1 MASSFSIVTDY
12 SHIPLYSPDFQ
23 LISTALQAKQTKLDT
38 NRQKLQ
44 QARDAFGALDVA
56 KTEDQDYLEQRLQQV
71 SDISNKYAGGDL
83 SNDGLTNNLINSMS
97 QVLDDNVKSAL
108 VGTKILRN
116 EQSEWADKRKNDPKL
131 YSDSNYAYAM
141 QNANAW
147 MNDKQTGTAYNGG
160 GGFFEYVDTS
170 KLLMDNIPAL
180 EKALHSTW
188 QETVPGQG
196 AFVVT
201 ETKEKVD
208 RGRMQDA
215 LNLLIND
222 KARKQMH
229 VDAWAKYD
237 NMPDEMLQQDWE
249 NHFNAKLE
257 QNQDYLAALKA
268 KEAEAGPQEKAMYSE
283 AIKGWESRVNE
294 MESTTDFNK
303 AVNVYGKKGAYTM
316 LADDKFTTSFLDA
329 YTYDAR
335 TISSDVGAVQRAEA
349 DYNLKQESLEETKAH
364 HRTLEAT
371 AASKLALTKKELSS
385 DPYKGPDTKII
396 PIDGS
401 TAATDIH
408 YKAAA
413 NLKSKVEDNLARVI
427 FGVKDGKATESQ
439 INSVQAILR
448 SPEFAKKLA
457 SADFVGAKSINIRGK
472 EISFSAYTHLRG
484 QLIDY
489 QEEFLNTSQAKKDA
503 FVPLEAGGKEMRATL
518 YQAMKRG
525 ETNIRELP
533 NYSLSH
539 IDNKDGTYSLTKE
552 LSDPSKNYVN
562 NLTDNKYSNR
572 YYKLLYKEQTGKGLT
587 TLEKKDLQ
595 LYTNMHMLNDKTL
608 SASQKAFMYEKM
620 SSDLTGV
627 DAKGF
632 KNAII
637 ASKKPIEE
645 WRGSLSH
652 DRHLSDITKSDV
664 KGTMFSSMDKFD
676 KAKIYRGQ
684 LNEAIKT
691 GSYGNVNINIGSF
704 TGTPQENRA
713 LALQKIKEYENTINS
728 PDALRVKGVDT
739 IFKDSFKQAEGILES
754 RYVGEQTLP
763 SSASGIYSKANKGQ
777 LPIYNALVAKLHDAG
792 SETSGSTDIKVS
804 PVIDPKTNLPTGDWE
819 ISQNSGKKDV
829 GPYTTIIP
837 QAEAKAITGS
847 DIAYTTAKYNAGHP
861 GAKPV
866 NLGNG
871 FYKNSNSQGGFADAN
886 DAKVLRETAAAY
898 GQGGSNL
905 ASELINNY
913 KAGRYVVKLIPDIDT
928 KMYYPVIY
936 QKDANGKLNITFDE
950 IPSEPVARDITDL
963 IEQFQGGD
971 KQAVDNIIYNAI
983 MSQINNYAISQQ

>member
-1 MASSFSIVTDY
+1 MSSSFSIVTDY

-83 SNDGLTNNLINSMS
+83 SNDGLTNNLISSMS
-97 QVLDDNVKSAL
+97 QVLDDNVKSAI

-147 MNDKQTGTAYNGG
+147 MNDGQTGTAYNGG
-160 GGFFEYVDTS
+160 GGFFEFVDTS
-170 KLLMDNIPAL
+170 KILMDNIPAL

-237 NMPDEMLQQDWE
+237 SMPDELIQQDWE
-249 NHFNAKLE
+249 KHFDAKLE
-257 QNQDYLAALKA
+257 QNQDYLSALKA
-268 KEAEAGPQEKAMYSE
+268 KAAEAGPQEKAMYSD
-283 AIKGWESRVNE
+283 AIKGWESRVSE
-294 MESTTDFNK
+294 LESTRDFNK
-303 AVNVYGKKGAYTM
+303 AVNTYGRKGAYTA

-371 AASKLALTKKELSS
+371 AASKLALTKKALSS
-385 DPYKGPDTKII
+385 DPYKGPDNTLD

-408 YKAAA
+408 HKAAA
-413 NLKSKVEDNLARVI
+413 NLKSKVEDNLARVVY
-427 FGVKDGKATESQ
+427 GVKDGKASDSQ
-439 INSVQAILR
+439 IGSVQAILR
-448 SPEFAKKLA
+448 SPDFAKKMA
-457 SADFVGAKSINIRGK
+457 SADFIGAKSINIGGK
-472 EISFSAYTHLRG
+472 EISFAAYKQLRG

-489 QEEFLNTSQAKKDA
+489 QEEFLQTSQTKKDA
-503 FVPLEAGGKEMRATL
+503 FVPLEKGGEEIRATL

-525 ETNIRELP
+525 ETKINEIPVYNMR
-533 NYSLSH
+533 H
-539 IDNKDGTYSLTKE
+539 VDNGDGTYTIKE
-552 LSDPSKNYVN
+552 IYDTPSDPNKIKLVDNKSKNN
-562 NLTDNKYSNR
+562 
-572 YYKLLYKEQTGKGLT
+572 YYRLLYKEQSGGTLSP
-587 TLEKKDLQ
+587 LEKKDLQ
-595 LYTNMHMLNDKTL
+595 LYTNIHMTNDKTL
-608 SASQKAFMYEKM
+608 TASKKALMYEKM
-620 SSDLTGV
+620 ASDLEGV

-632 KNAII
+632 KLATAI
-637 ASKKPIEE
+637 SKKKLNT
-645 WRGSLSH
+645 SYTS
-652 DRHLSDITKSDV
+652 DMHLSDITKSDV

-713 LALQKIKEYENTINS
+713 LALQKIKEYETTINS

-763 SSASGIYSKANKGQ
+763 SSASGIYSKSNKGQ

-871 FYKNSNSQGGFADAN
+871 VYKNSNSQGGFADAN

-905 ASELINNY
+905 ASELIDNY

-936 QKDANGKLNITFDE
+936 QKGANGKLNMTFDE
-950 IPSEPVARDITDL
+950 IPAEPVARDITDL

>member
-237 NMPDEMLQQDWE
+237 NMPDEMIQQDWE

-371 AASKLALTKKELSS
+371 AASQLALTKKELSS

-396 PIDGS
+396 PKEGFS
-401 TAATDIH
+401 AATEEY
-408 YKAAA
+408 YKNTA
-413 NLKSKVEDNLARVI
+413 NLKYSVEGYIAKQV
-427 FGVKDGKATESQ
+427 FGKGAGETTESERNS
-439 INSVQAILR
+439 INAIMR
-448 SPEFAKKLA
+448 SPDFARKLA
-457 SADFVGAKSINIRGK
+457 ATDFVGAKSINIKGTD
-472 EISFSAYTHLRG
+472 ISFAQHPWLRSK
-484 QLIDY
+484 LIDY
-489 QEEFLNTSQAKKDA
+489 QEEFLTTSKTKLKA
-503 FVPLEAGGKEMRATL
+503 FVPLEESAKEARATL
-518 YQAMKRG
+518 YQAIARGQTDKNEMPVYNMHHVKVGG
-525 ETNIRELP
+525 ETTIVAGKATDKNP
-533 NYSLSH
+533 NNYLTLLRKEHAGTLS
-539 IDNKDGTYSLTKE
+539 
-552 LSDPSKNYVN
+552 P
-562 NLTDNKYSNR
+562 
-572 YYKLLYKEQTGKGLT
+572 
-587 TLEKKDLQ
+587 LEVKDLQ
-595 LYTNMHMLNDKTL
+595 LYTNIHMANDKKL
-608 SASQKAFMYEKM
+608 KPYERAIMYEKIT
-620 SSDLTGV
+620 SDLKEV
-627 DAKGF
+627 DAKGY
-632 KNAII
+632 KLAIGI
-637 ASKKPIEE
+637 SK
-645 WRGSLSH
+645 RGLKDSNYS
-652 DRHLSDITKSDV
+652 DMHLSDITTGDV
-664 KGTMFSSMDKFD
+664 YERSISGQFFKGENSKEELDNQMYNLYRELQHPPKLDFLARD
-676 KAKIYRGQ
+676 KAVILQ
-684 LNEAIKT
+684 DIK
-691 GSYGNVNINIGSF
+691 NVKLK
-704 TGTPQENRA
+704 QEN
-713 LALQKIKEYENTINS
+713 LSKEHTKGINTIMS
-728 PDALRVKGVDT
+728 DG
-739 IFKDSFKQAEGILES
+739 FKQVNTILES
-754 RYVGEQTLP
+754 HYVEEKALP
-763 SSASGIYSKANKGQ
+763 RSSTGVYSKSNKGQ
-777 LPIYNALVAKLHDAG
+777 LETWNKLVAKLNEEGGD
-792 SETSGSTDIKVS
+792 TSGSLDVTIK
-804 PVIDPKTNLPTGDWE
+804 PLINKETNLPTGNA
-819 ISQNSGKKDV
+819 IITQQSGKKGV
-829 GPYTTIIP
+829 APYTKIISA
-837 QAEAKAITGS
+837 AEAREIVGG
-847 DIAYTTAKYNAGHP
+847 DIAYTSSKYNASHP
-861 GAKPV
+861 GAKTIS
-866 NLGNG
+866 LGNG
-871 FYKNSNSQGGFADAN
+871 IYASNNNQIGFADDKYAEN
-886 DAKVLRETAAAY
+886 IRERAATY
-898 GQGGSNL
+898 GTGGSDL
-905 ASELINNY
+905 ANKLIENY
-913 KAGRYVVKLIPDIDT
+913 KAGNYIVKYENNLET
-928 KMYYPVIY
+928 GFYYPVIY
-936 QKDANGKLNITFDE
+936 LKNSKGEMTTPFENVYLEPITQEFSNEDVQYFH
-950 IPSEPVARDITDL
+950 SGA
-963 IEQFQGGD
+963 
-971 KQAVDNIIYNAI
+971 KSNVDNAI
-983 MSQINNYAISQQ
+983 FEAIQGALTNYSKTIQ